1 MNFPSTTRNFQ
12 QQPQIHINP
21 HMIQNNNQHQPL
33 PIITRP
39 ISNSPVHF
47 VQPNSSQNKDLR
59 HSHSTYQMQ
68 PIHQSR

>member
-12 QQPQIHINP
+12 QPPQIHINP
-21 HMIQNNNQHQPL
+21 HMARNNHPQQPL

-47 VQPNSSQNKDLR
+47 IHSNSTQNKDLR

-68 PIHQSR
+68 PVHRSR